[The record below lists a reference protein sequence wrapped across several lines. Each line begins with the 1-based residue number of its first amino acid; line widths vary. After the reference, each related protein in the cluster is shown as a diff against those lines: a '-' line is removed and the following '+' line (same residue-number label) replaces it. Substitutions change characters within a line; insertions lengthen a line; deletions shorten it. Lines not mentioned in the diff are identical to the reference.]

1 VSDGVSGDV
10 SGGFGG
16 DVGGTRG
23 GPERGTVGAYRL
35 PGIPDRGP
43 LGRRALLVLWALAR
57 IALVVALAVPLAA
70 ILLLPVAGGADVAVR
85 AARKAFIGSGRPIEI
100 PTLPQRSTIYAADG
114 SVLGRVYLD
123 YNREQVPFSRVNG
136 VTRKAVLAIED
147 HAFYEHGAIDFSS
160 IVRALIANLK
170 AGAIVQGG
178 STITQQLVKNT
189 VTGDAPTL
197 VRKVREAKDAFRLES
212 SYTKREIL
220 GAYLNTVLLGHGVY
234 GIGTAA
240 RYYFGVSV
248 GHLSLEQSATLAGMI
263 ASPTGFDP
271 ITRPKASMRRRNHV
285 LARMHQL
292 HWITGKAYR
301 NAKDNPIDLSNRYR
315 REASP
320 SPDSYWTQYVVQ
332 QMLSDRRYGAT
343 YGQRVR
349 TVYQGGLKIYTS
361 LDPAMQDA
369 AATAIERRM
378 TGSDLPQSAL
388 VAIEPSTGAI
398 KTMAIGNWTFNKGY
412 NLATDPGGGRT
423 AGSAFKAFT
432 LVAAL
437 EKGIKPSRVYSG
449 TSPRTIRRC
458 AGGEDWRVQNA
469 EPGSGSYSL
478 AQATAHS
485 VNVVFAQV
493 IDQVG
498 PEVVAE
504 VARDMGITSPLTPV
518 CPLTLGTSPV
528 SPLEMTS
535 GYATLANGGVH
546 CRPYA
551 ITQVI
556 TSADK
561 VMVDQQPKCE
571 RVIPSDI
578 AATTTRLLREV
589 IESGTGASAVTLS
602 RPAAGKTGTG
612 QDYVDAWFMGYVPQL
627 AAGVWVGQAKA
638 EIPMRNVPG
647 YGPGFG
653 GVLAAPIWDDY
664 MRAAT
669 RGMPVENFPA
679 PAHARSS
686 TP

>member
-1 VSDGVSGDV
+1 MNGDLP
-10 SGGFGG
+10 GG
-16 DVGGTRG
+16 
-23 GPERGTVGAYRL
+23 ERGTVRAYRL

-43 LGRRALLVLWALAR
+43 LGRRAVLVLWALVR
-57 IALVVALAVPLAA
+57 IVLVVALAVPLAA
-70 ILLLPVAGGADVAVR
+70 IVLLPVAGGADVAVR

-123 YNREQVPFSRVNG
+123 YNREQVPFNRVDG
-136 VTRKAVLAIED
+136 TTRRAVLAIED
-147 HAFYEHGAIDFSS
+147 HGFYEHGAIDFSS

-197 VRKVREAKDAFRLES
+197 VRKVREAKDAFRLEN

-240 RYYFGVSV
+240 RYYFGRSV
-248 GHLSLEQSATLAGMI
+248 GHLSLAQSATLAGMI

-271 ITRPKASMRRRNHV
+271 ITRPKASTHRRNQV
-285 LARMHQL
+285 LQRMHQL
-292 HWITGKAYR
+292 HWITRKAYR
-301 NAKDNPIDLSNRYR
+301 NARDNPIDLSNRYR

-343 YGQRVR
+343 YRQRVQ
-349 TVYQGGLKIYTS
+349 TVYQGGLKIHTT
-361 LDPAMQDA
+361 LHPALQDA
-369 AATAIERRM
+369 AAEAIERRM

-398 KTMAIGNWTFNKGY
+398 TTMAIGNWTFNKGY

-449 TSPRTIRRC
+449 TSPRTIKRC
-458 AGGEDWRVQNA
+458 AGGEDWHVQNA

-498 PEVVAE
+498 PEAVAD
-504 VARDMGITSPLTPV
+504 VARDMGITSPLTSV

-535 GYATLANGGVH
+535 GYATLANGGVY

-551 ITQVI
+551 VAEVL
-556 TSADK
+556 TSTDK

-571 RVIPSDI
+571 RAIPSDI
-578 AATTTRLLREV
+578 ATTTTRLLRGV
-589 IESGTGASAVTLS
+589 IEFGTGAGSVTLT

-612 QDYVDAWFMGYVPQL
+612 QDYVDAWFMGYVPQV

-669 RGMPVENFPA
+669 RGMPIENFPA
-679 PAHARSS
+679 PPHARSS